1 MSILRLKDIRYISD
15 NTQVLDSV
23 NLNIEKGDCVS
34 IIGASGSG
42 KSTLLKICSDLISP
56 TNGEIFFEEKNY
68 LDYDPIELR
77 KKISYCVQIPYLFG
91 KSVFD
96 NLSYPFIIR
105 KKEID
110 EQRILQFMKKLNLD
124 SDYLHKDIN
133 VLSGGE
139 KQRVALIRNL
149 MFTPDILLLDEV
161 TSALDKE
168 NAKIVESLI
177 KEMNDNG
184 ITVIWVTHSLE
195 QSESIFNKRIQM
207 DQGQV
212 CAEEDLI

>member
-1 MSILRLKDIRYISD
+1 MSILRLKAISYFSD
-15 NTQVLDSV
+15 NTHIINGVSIE
-23 NLNIEKGDCVS
+23 IEKGDCVS
-34 IIGASGSG
+34 IIGSSGSG

-56 TNGEIFFEEKNY
+56 TSGEIFYKGKKY
-68 LDYDPIELR
+68 PDYDPIELR

-110 EQRILQFMKKLNLD
+110 EKRIKIFMEKLNLN
-124 SDYLHKDIN
+124 SSYLHKDIN
-133 VLSGGE
+133 SLSGGE

-161 TSALDKE
+161 TSSLDKE
-168 NAKIVESLI
+168 NAKIVESLV
-177 KEMNDNG
+177 KEMNNNG
-184 ITVIWVTHSLE
+184 VTVVWITHSIE
-195 QSESIFNKRIQM
+195 QSKSIFNKRIEM
-207 DQGQV
+207 DQGQISSK
-212 CAEEDLI
+212 EDL

>member
-15 NTQVLDSV
+15 NTQILDSV

-77 KKISYCVQIPYLFG
+77 QKISYCVQIPYLFG

-133 VLSGGE
+133 ALSGGE

-195 QSESIFNKRIQM
+195 QSESIFNKRIQI
-207 DQGQV
+207 DQGQI
-212 CAEEDLI
+212 CTEEDLR

>member
-1 MSILRLKDIRYISD
+1 M
-15 NTQVLDSV
+15 
-23 NLNIEKGDCVS
+23 
-34 IIGASGSG
+34 
-42 KSTLLKICSDLISP
+42 
-56 TNGEIFFEEKNY
+56 
-68 LDYDPIELR
+68 
-77 KKISYCVQIPYLFG
+77 PYLFG

-133 VLSGGE
+133 ALSGGE

-212 CAEEDLI
+212 CAEEDLR